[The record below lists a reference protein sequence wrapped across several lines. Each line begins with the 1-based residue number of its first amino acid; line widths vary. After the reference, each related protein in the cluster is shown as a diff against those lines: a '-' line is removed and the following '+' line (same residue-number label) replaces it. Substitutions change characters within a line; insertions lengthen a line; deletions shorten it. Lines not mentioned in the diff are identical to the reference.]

1 MVRTFRVPSYL
12 RVYFSY
18 QSLSGILEGVT
29 YSPRPTRYCD
39 CGEVILSSSNRTGRC
54 RRCITRKRK
63 IRLRELSPKR
73 AVPISLGKVF
83 S

>member
-12 RVYFSY
+12 RVYFSH
-18 QSLSGILEGVT
+18 QTLSGILEGVR

-39 CGEVILSSSNRTGRC
+39 CGEVILSNSNHTGRC
-54 RRCITRKRK
+54 RRCITRKRRL
-63 IRLRELSPKR
+63 RLRELSPKSV
-73 AVPISLGKVF
+73 VPISLGKVF

>member
-12 RVYFSY
+12 RVYFSC
-18 QSLSGILEGVT
+18 QALSGLPEGVT

-39 CGEVILSSSNRTGRC
+39 CGEPILLSSNKTGRC
-54 RRCITRKRK
+54 RRCIFRKRK
-63 IRLRELSPKR
+63 IRLRNLSPR
-73 AVPISLGKVF
+73 SPIPISLGKVF